1 MLDTII
7 RFSVLLAREMMGS
20 EKVFGIYNF
29 GIIIFFN
36 AMPGK
41 KRFTNF
47 VVGFYRK
54 PGTSIALRNY
64 CFLLFRPVNNKGFV
78 LPGI

>member
-1 MLDTII
+1 
-7 RFSVLLAREMMGS
+7 MGS

-29 GIIIFFN
+29 GIIIFSN

-47 VVGFYRK
+47 VIGFHRML
-54 PGTSIALRNY
+54 GISMTLRNC
-64 CFLLFRPVNNKGFV
+64 CFLLSGSTNKGFII
-78 LPGI
+78 LGI

>member
-1 MLDTII
+1 LLDTII

-29 GIIIFFN
+29 GIVIFSN

-41 KRFTNF
+41 KSFANF
-47 VVGFYRK
+47 VTGFYRML
-54 PGTSIALRNY
+54 GISMALRNC
-64 CFLLFRPVNNKGFV
+64 CFLLSGSTNNKEFII
-78 LPGI
+78 LGI

>member
-41 KRFTNF
+41 KSFTNF
-47 VVGFYRK
+47 VIGLYRML
-54 PGTSIALRNY
+54 GINMTLRKC
-64 CFLLFRPVNNKGFV
+64 CFLLSGSTNKEFII
-78 LPGI
+78 LGI